1 MIVRENLSSVI
12 TSIGK
17 NNYTPINDL
26 PMGMVFGVI
35 TTENTP
41 TKAAFEK
48 AGGFSGIGKVFYL
61 NYPISKNVNTG
72 SLNDDFYLNKCGI
85 AKPQFSN
92 QHYPLLKEI
101 INLSSLASPATQ
113 DSDSTSGMY
122 YTVLN
127 LWNNTQQNAQLS
139 NDNDSLGISYLENP
153 NTKPLL
159 PFMGDTQLKG
169 RQGSSLRFSTT
180 TKIYNDLNEWSAV
193 GNDDDPITI
202 LSNGHAY
209 DPNKDYYVEQI
220 NKDASSI
227 YLTSA
232 QKIPLQT
239 DKTGVLNNLTNPLN
253 VPDYFNSQTIINSDR
268 VVLNSK
274 KDEVMIFAKTNIELN
289 TKNTINLN
297 ADERIHLNSNAIFL
311 GPYNSTNTPQPLV
324 LGNQL
329 YTVLSDIL
337 DSLHSLGIS
346 LSSIVGSP
354 EGAPAIDINMAA
366 EDLLNSVEKV
376 SDNLESILSNQ
387 NFTV

>member
-17 NNYTPINDL
+17 NNYTPVNDL
-26 PMGMVFGVI
+26 PMGIVFGVV

-61 NYPISKNVNTG
+61 NYPISKNINTG
-72 SLNDDFYLNKCGI
+72 SLNDNFYLNKCSI

-113 DSDSTSGMY
+113 DSDSTSGEY

-127 LWNNTQQNAQLS
+127 LWNNIQQNAQLS
-139 NDNDSLGISYLENP
+139 NDNDNLGVTFTENP
-153 NTKPLL
+153 NIRPLI
-159 PFMGDTQLKG
+159 PYEGDNILGG
-169 RQGSSLRFSTT
+169 RQGSSLRFTSTT
-180 TKIYNDLNEWSAV
+180 RGVTPSNEWSEV
-193 GNDDDPITI
+193 GGEYDPITI
-202 LSNGHAY
+202 LTNGLDYDSN
-209 DPNKDYYVEQI
+209 KKYYVEQI

-227 YLTSA
+227 YLTSL

-253 VPDYFNSQTIINSDR
+253 VPDYIYAQTILNSDR

-289 TKNTINLN
+289 TKNIINLN
-297 ADERIHLNSNAIFL
+297 ADERVHLNANAVFL
-311 GPYNSTNTPQPLV
+311 GPYDSNNIPQPV
-324 LGNQL
+324 LLGYDTIKVFEQLQETLTKLASYLSSAVSTPEGSPIISLNNAGNEL
-329 YTVLSDIL
+329 LSDMKK
-337 DSLHSLGIS
+337 
-346 LSSIVGSP
+346 VC
-354 EGAPAIDINMAA
+354 
-366 EDLLNSVEKV
+366 DLLENTTSKKV
-376 SDNLESILSNQ
+376 
-387 NFTV
+387 FTS